1 MKERILII
9 EDDEGILRV
18 LRRALTYEGYQVETA
33 LDGESGLSTAHEWR
47 PDLIVLDL
55 MLPGMDGME
64 VNCQRYH
71 QRPGVGS
78 GCRGRRLHDQAFRAG

>member
-33 LDGESGLSTAHEWR
+33 LDGEIGLSQVHDWR
-47 PDLIVLDL
+47 PDVIILDL
-55 MLPGMDGME
+55 MLPGMDGLE
-64 VNCQRYH
+64 VTQRLRTEGQY
-71 QRPGVGS
+71 PYPDAD
-78 GCRGRRLHDQAFRAG
+78 C